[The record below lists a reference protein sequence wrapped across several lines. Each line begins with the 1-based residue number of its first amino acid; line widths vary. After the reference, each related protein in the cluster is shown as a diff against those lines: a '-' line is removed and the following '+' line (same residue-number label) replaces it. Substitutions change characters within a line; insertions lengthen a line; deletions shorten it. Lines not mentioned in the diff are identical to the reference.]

1 MLFVSASHLL
11 CKLAEHQSAISRNF
25 TEEKLIEVFNT
36 RPSRFFKTNEWFF
49 KALKDLIKNSG
60 CSIFGKLAWSTHK
73 LDKKS
78 LSRNIKLLFSREEGE
93 INFGLKC
100 SQSRESSFNAS
111 YQESE
116 DESEDDEPAN
126 HDAPRART

>member
-60 CSIFGKLAWSTHK
+60 CSIF
-73 LDKKS
+73 
-78 LSRNIKLLFSREEGE
+78 EGVK
-93 INFGLKC
+93 IG
-100 SQSRESSFNAS
+100 QSRGKIIFFKSSKN
-111 YQESE
+111 EIKI
-116 DESEDDEPAN
+116 
-126 HDAPRART
+126 